1 MFLDWREGA
10 NMELGLKGKTA
21 LVTGGS
27 KGIGRAV
34 ADALAGEGVRVMIC
48 ARESGTLARAARE
61 IEGKTGQ
68 PVLTIAAD
76 LSELSAVAR
85 VAAEAVSRLGRLDIL
100 VNNAGAIKGGDFL
113 ATPDEQWLSG
123 WSLKLMGYIRMA
135 REVLPTMQRQ
145 GGGRIINVVG
155 AAARNPSTTYM
166 MGGTANA
173 ALVNFTKALADLGAK
188 SNVLVTA
195 VSPGPVKTERW
206 DVLVRQQAAAAG
218 KDAESYAKEQT
229 ANMPLGR
236 IALPEEV
243 ADLVCFLASER
254 ASFLTGITIT
264 VDGGA
269 TRGVYL

>member
-1 MFLDWREGA
+1 
-10 NMELGLKGKTA
+10 MELGLRNKTA

-27 KGIGRAV
+27 KGIGRA
-34 ADALAGEGVRVMIC
+34 AARALAREGAQVMIC
-48 ARESGTLARAARE
+48 AREGETLARAAEE
-61 IEGKTGQ
+61 IGAATGR
-68 PVLTIAAD
+68 PVLTVAAD
-76 LSELSAVAR
+76 LSELASVAR

-113 ATPDEQWLSG
+113 TTPDEEWLRG
-123 WSLKLMGYIRMA
+123 WSLKLLGYIRMA
-135 REVLPTMQRQ
+135 REVLPRMQRQ

-155 AAARNPSTTYM
+155 AAARNPSMTYM

-173 ALVNFTKALADLGAK
+173 ALINFTKALADLGAK

-206 DVLVRQQAAAAG
+206 ESLARQQAAAAG
-218 KDAESYAKEQT
+218 RDLDTYVKEQG
-229 ANMPLGR
+229 AAMPLGR

-243 ADLVCFLASER
+243 ADLICFLASER
-254 ASFLTGITIT
+254 AAFLTGITIT

>member
-1 MFLDWREGA
+1 
-10 NMELGLKGKTA
+10 MELGLSGKTA

-27 KGIGRAV
+27 KGIGLAV
-34 ADALAGEGVRVMIC
+34 ARALSAEGVRVMIC
-48 ARESGTLARAARE
+48 SRDAGALERAASQIGSATGRE
-61 IEGKTGQ
+61 
-68 PVLTIAAD
+68 VLTCAAD

-85 VAAEAVSRLGRLDIL
+85 VAKDAMSRLGRIDVL

-113 ATPDEQWLSG
+113 ATPDEEWLNG
-123 WSLKLMGYIRMA
+123 WSLKLLGYIRMA
-135 REVLPTMQRQ
+135 REVLPHMQRQ
-145 GGGRIINVVG
+145 GGGRIVNVVG
-155 AAARNPSTTYM
+155 AAARNPSPTYM

-173 ALVNFTKALADLGAK
+173 ALINFTKALSDLGAK
-188 SNVLVTA
+188 SNVLVTG

-206 DVLVRQQAAAAG
+206 DTLMAQQAGAAG
-218 KDAESYAKEQT
+218 RDVESFTKDQNAG
-229 ANMPLGR
+229 MPLGR

-243 ADLVCFLASER
+243 ADLVCFLASDR

>member
-1 MFLDWREGA
+1 MD
-10 NMELGLKGKTA
+10 LGLKGKTA

-34 ADALAGEGVRVMIC
+34 AK
-48 ARESGTLARAARE
+48 TLAA
-61 IEGKTGQ
+61 EG
-68 PVLTIAAD
+68 
-76 LSELSAVAR
+76 AR
-85 VAAEAVSRLGRLDIL
+85 VAICSRDASALKQAATDIERETGGRVETVPGDLSQRSEVSRVPADALTRLGRLDIL

-113 ATPDEQWLSG
+113 ATPDEEWLNG

-135 REVLPTMQRQ
+135 REVLPHMQGQ

-155 AAARNPSTTYM
+155 AAARNPTTTYM

-173 ALVNFTKALADLGAK
+173 ALINFTKALADLGARSK
-188 SNVLVTA
+188 VLVTG

-206 DVLVRQQAAAAG
+206 DNLMAQQAKAASQEVAVYV
-218 KDAESYAKEQT
+218 EERSREF
-229 ANMPLGR
+229 PLGR

-243 ADLVCFLASER
+243 ADVVCFLASER
-254 ASFLTGITIT
+254 ASYLTGITIT
-264 VDGGA
+264 VDGGI

>member
-1 MFLDWREGA
+1 
-10 NMELGLKGKTA
+10 MELGLGDKTA

-34 ADALAGEGVRVMIC
+34 ARALAAEGARVMIC
-48 ARESGTLARAARE
+48 ARDGEALAEAAAE
-61 IEGKTGQ
+61 IETATGR
-68 PVLTIAAD
+68 PVLPMAAD

-85 VAAEAVSRLGRLDIL
+85 VAQAAVSQLGHLDIL

-113 ATPDEQWLSG
+113 ATPDAEWLRG
-123 WSLKLMGYIRMA
+123 WSLKLLGYIRMA
-135 REVLPTMQRQ
+135 REVLPHMQRQ
-145 GGGRIINVVG
+145 GSGRIINVVG
-155 AAARNPSTTYM
+155 AAARNPSATYM

-173 ALVNFTKALADLGAK
+173 ALINFTKALADLGA
-188 SNVLVTA
+188 SRNVLVTG

-206 DVLVRQQAAAAG
+206 DNLVRQQAAAAG
-218 KDAESYAKEQT
+218 KDAEAYAKDQNAT
-229 ANMPLGR
+229 MPLGR

-254 ASFLTGITIT
+254 AAFLTGITIT

>member
-1 MFLDWREGA
+1 MD
-10 NMELGLKGKTA
+10 LGLKDKTA

-34 ADALAGEGVRVMIC
+34 ARGLAAEGARVMIC
-48 ARESGTLARAARE
+48 ARDGETLVRAGRE
-61 IEGKTGQ
+61 IEATTGR
-68 PVLTIAAD
+68 PVFTMAAD
-76 LSELSAVAR
+76 LSDLSSVAR
-85 VAAEAVSRLGRLDIL
+85 VVSEAIARLGRLDVL

-113 ATPDEQWLSG
+113 TTPDEEWLRG
-123 WSLKLMGYIRMA
+123 WSLKLLGYIRMA
-135 REVLPTMQRQ
+135 REILPHMQRQ

-155 AAARNPSTTYM
+155 AAARNPSPTYM

-173 ALVNFTKALADLGAK
+173 ALINFTKALADLGAG

-206 DVLVRQQAAAAG
+206 DNLVRQQAVAAG
-218 KDAESYAKEQT
+218 KDIETYAKEQNST
-229 ANMPLGR
+229 MPLGR

-243 ADLVCFLASER
+243 ADLVCFLASGR
-254 ASFLTGITIT
+254 AAFLTGITIT